1 MVRTAKYEHPQLI
14 SDHSSFLTTPVADG
28 SVYLLGSVWNLP
40 ATFVPYYRL
49 CCVVM
54 VTASVSSNDYVWP

>member
-40 ATFVPYYRL
+40 ATIVPYYRL